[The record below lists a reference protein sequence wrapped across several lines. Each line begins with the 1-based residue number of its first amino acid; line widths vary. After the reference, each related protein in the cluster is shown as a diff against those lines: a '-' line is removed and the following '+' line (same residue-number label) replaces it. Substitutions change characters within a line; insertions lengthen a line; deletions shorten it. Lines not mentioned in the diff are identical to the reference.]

1 MMRINN
7 RRRACTAL
15 YCTALYD
22 TDLFEDSFG
31 DSPYFTAKFGAYEA
45 ESSHPDPEEDDSDW
59 VCPKCGHEDNY
70 ENFEHSLCDGCFQDG
85 FSDWKEHLKA
95 IKAQIAAGATMVVD
109 GAGDGAD
116 VEAASTEEA
125 ENS

>member
-70 ENFEHSLCDGCFQDG
+70 ENFETTIPL
-85 FSDWKEHLKA
+85 
-95 IKAQIAAGATMVVD
+95 
-109 GAGDGAD
+109 
-116 VEAASTEEA
+116 
-125 ENS
+125 